1 MLKDEKILITGPAG
15 QVAFPLARELAKN
28 NEVVGLA
35 RFSNPEDRD
44 KVEAIGVKTVKF
56 DLGADSFD
64 ALDDDFTYVL
74 NFAVAKSPDANFAY
88 DLAANAEGNGR
99 LI

>member
-15 QVAFPLARELAKN
+15 HVAFPLARELAKN

-44 KVEAIGVKTVKF
+44 KVEAIGV
-56 DLGADSFD
+56 
-64 ALDDDFTYVL
+64 
-74 NFAVAKSPDANFAY
+74 
-88 DLAANAEGNGR
+88 
-99 LI
+99 